1 MFSRAGSPGADRP
14 AAATAEAAS
23 SGAAA
28 GPKLPLQERI
38 AQSVGH
44 SVAHWVATLQRW
56 PWFETLRTLRKRFA
70 EDNLGLTAGSL
81 TFTTLIALVP
91 LVTVTLAI
99 FSAFPMFSS
108 FQVAL
113 EKYLLQALV
122 PESIARPVLR
132 SLTMFAGKAR
142 TIGAAGLVLLFV
154 SALALVLTID
164 RTLNRIWR
172 VRRARPIGQRILVY
186 WAAMTL
192 GPLVLGV
199 SLSLGSYALSA
210 SQGWAA
216 ALPGGVEFALDML
229 EFTLLAAAMAGLFHY
244 VPNAPVRWTHAW
256 AGALFVA
263 VAMELAKRGL
273 AWYLKAVPTFSA
285 IYGAFATLPILL
297 LWVYLV
303 WVVVLLGA
311 VVAAYAPSLS
321 MRVVRRPD
329 TPGQRFELA
338 LALLAELDAA
348 RRAGRGGATLGE
360 LASRL
365 RADPLQLEPVLQRLR
380 DIDWVAWLQE
390 EPAGRRRGP
399 GGDARSD
406 SRGDTG
412 EPRLALLCDSD
423 TAPAAQLVDVLLLAP
438 GEASTAFRRL
448 AGLDR
453 MTLAQLLAR

>member
-1 MFSRAGSPGADRP
+1 MFPSAGRAGATRP
-14 AAATAEAAS
+14 A
-23 SGAAA
+23 
-28 GPKLPLQERI
+28 GPAPSLQARF
-38 AQSVGH
+38 
-44 SVAHWVATLQRW
+44 AHLLATLKRW

-142 TIGAAGLVLLFV
+142 TIGTAGLVVLV
-154 SALALVLTID
+154 ISALALVLTID

-172 VRRARPIGQRILVY
+172 VRAPRPIGQRILIY

-216 ALPGGVEFALDML
+216 ALPGGVEFGLDAL
-229 EFTLLAAAMAGLFHY
+229 EFVLLAAAMAGLFHY
-244 VPNAPVRWTHAW
+244 VPHTPVRWSHAW

-263 VAMELAKRGL
+263 IAMELAKRGL

-297 LWVYLV
+297 LWIYLV

-311 VVAAYAPSLS
+311 VVAAYAPSLA

-338 LALLAELDAA
+338 LALLGELDGA
-348 RRAGRGGATLGE
+348 RRAGRGGATLSE
-360 LASRL
+360 LATRL
-365 RADPLQLEPVLQRLR
+365 RADPLQLEPVLHRLR
-380 DIDWVAWLQE
+380 GIDWVARVQE
-390 EPAGRRRGP
+390 SP
-399 GGDARSD
+399 GTA
-406 SRGDTG
+406 
-412 EPRLALLCDSD
+412 EPRIALLCEPE
-423 TAPAAQLVDVLLLAP
+423 TAPAVKLIDVLLLAP
-438 GEASTAFRRL
+438 GEASAAFREAAGFERL
-448 AGLDR
+448 
-453 MTLAQLLAR
+453 TLAQLLAR

>member
-1 MFSRAGSPGADRP
+1 MFPSAGSAGSPEADRP
-14 AAATAEAAS
+14 VAHTADAAATSAAKVRLQDRLAE
-23 SGAAA
+23 
-28 GPKLPLQERI
+28 LL
-38 AQSVGH
+38 
-44 SVAHWVATLQRW
+44 ATLQRW
-56 PWFETLRTLRKRFA
+56 PWFETLRTLRKRFG

-142 TIGAAGLVLLFV
+142 TIGTAGLVVLVV

-172 VRRARPIGQRILVY
+172 VREVRPIGQRILVY

-216 ALPGGVEFALDML
+216 ALPGGVEFTLDAL
-229 EFTLLAAAMAGLFHY
+229 EFMLLAATMAGLYHY
-244 VPNAPVRWTHAW
+244 VPNAPVRWSHAW
-256 AGALFVA
+256 AGAIFVA

-273 AWYLKAVPTFSA
+273 AWYLKAVPSFSA

-297 LWVYLV
+297 LWIYLV
-303 WVVVLLGA
+303 WVIVLLGA
-311 VVAAYAPSLS
+311 VVAAYSPSLA

-338 LALLAELDAA
+338 LALLNELDAA
-348 RRAGRGGATLGE
+348 RRAGRGGATLTE
-360 LASRL
+360 LATRL
-365 RADPLQLEPVLQRLR
+365 RVDPLQLEPVLHRLR
-380 DIDWVAWLQE
+380 GIDWVARLQE
-390 EPAGRRRGP
+390 AAGRGKSE
-399 GGDARSD
+399 D
-406 SRGDTG
+406 
-412 EPRLALLCDSD
+412 EPRITLLCDPE
-423 TAPAAQLVDVLLLAP
+423 TTPAVRLVDALLLAP
-438 GEASTAFRRL
+438 GEASARFRQL

-453 MTLAQLLAR
+453 MTLAQVLAR

>member
-1 MFSRAGSPGADRP
+1 MFPSAGSPGADRP
-14 AAATAEAAS
+14 AAESELAVAPA
-23 SGAAA
+23 GAK
-28 GPKLPLQERI
+28 PRLQQRL
-38 AQSVGH
+38 ADLL
-44 SVAHWVATLQRW
+44 ATLQRW

-142 TIGAAGLVLLFV
+142 TIGTAGLVVLV
-154 SALALVLTID
+154 ISALALVLTID

-172 VRRARPIGQRILVY
+172 VREVRPIGQRILVY
-186 WAAMTL
+186 WAGMTL

-216 ALPGGVEFALDML
+216 ALPGGVEFVLDTL
-229 EFTLLAAAMAGLFHY
+229 EFMLLAATMAGLFHY
-244 VPNAPVRWTHAW
+244 VPNAPVRWSHAW
-256 AGALFVA
+256 AGAFFVA

-273 AWYLKAVPTFSA
+273 AWYLKAVPSFSA

-297 LWVYLV
+297 LWIYLV
-303 WVVVLLGA
+303 WVIVLLGA
-311 VVAAYAPSLS
+311 VVAAYAPSLA
-321 MRVVRRPD
+321 MRAVRRPD
-329 TPGQRFELA
+329 TPGQRFEIA

-348 RRAGRGGATLGE
+348 RRAGRGGATLTE
-360 LASRL
+360 LATRL
-365 RADPLQLEPVLQRLR
+365 RVDPLQLEPVLHRLR
-380 DIDWVAWLQE
+380 SIDWVARLHE
-390 EPAGRRRGP
+390 AAVRGQ
-399 GGDARSD
+399 SD
-406 SRGDTG
+406 D
-412 EPRLALLCDSD
+412 EPRITLLCDPE
-423 TAPAAQLVDVLLLAP
+423 TTLAARLVDALLLAP
-438 GEASTAFRRL
+438 GEASATFRRL

-453 MTLAQLLAR
+453 MTLAQVLAR